1 MNYSGPHLSGRFVD
15 FVEGGFFVIVVVLSN
30 VLALGLSVTL
40 IRFRETL
47 PETLAYLPN
56 WQFRMIYLLFDEP
69 TSNVPSRHIIVLGE
83 MCALEKRP
91 EFAPLIACR
100 ILIIFVLNTYAI
112 SSFIS
117 SVCFSGIFRVIH

>member
-1 MNYSGPHLSGRFVD
+1 MNYSGAHLSGRSVD
-15 FVEGGFFVIVVVLSN
+15 FVEGGFFVIVVLSN

-83 MCALEKRP
+83 MCAFENRP
-91 EFAPLIACR
+91 EFAPFIAR
-100 ILIIFVLNTYAI
+100 LILIILVLNIYAI
-112 SSFIS
+112 SFLSR
-117 SVCFSGIFRVIH
+117 VYFSGIFRVTH